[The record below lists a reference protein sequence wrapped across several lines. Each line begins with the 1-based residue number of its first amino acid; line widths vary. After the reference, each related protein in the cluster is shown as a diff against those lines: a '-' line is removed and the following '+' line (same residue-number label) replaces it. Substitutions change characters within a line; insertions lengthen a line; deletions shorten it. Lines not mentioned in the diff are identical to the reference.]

1 MPPQG
6 ESGGIALEDAILFA
20 RVMARTEQ
28 RSLPDRFLAYEKLR
42 KPRVDKAY
50 QEATFGWDTQKDS
63 GWIAFYLRSWV
74 TSWFLWWTADSRL
87 KRYSEDIGS
96 IDLDVNG

>member
-6 ESGGIALEDAILFA
+6 ESGGMALEDAILFA
-20 RVMARTEQ
+20 RVLAVNDRKPLHEQ
-28 RSLPDRFLAYEKLR
+28 FLAYEKLR
-42 KPRVDKAY
+42 RPRVDKAY

-63 GWIAFYLRSWV
+63 GWIAFYLRSWI
-74 TSWFLWWTADSRL
+74 TSWFLWWTSASRL

-96 IDLDVNG
+96 IDLNVDG